1 MDDGE
6 AHGFVALTQFFAQ
19 ASEHLQI
26 ALDKRL
32 ETSAMPEELVKLMS
46 KRWVGHQKLVS
57 Y

>member
-6 AHGFVALTQFFAQ
+6 ANGFVALTQFFAQ

-32 ETSAMPEELVKLMS
+32 DTSAMPEELVKLIVEEMG
-46 KRWVGHQKLVS
+46 WAPEAG
-57 Y
+57 